1 MDHSKTWLALGLLLC
16 CYMKLSYG
24 IIPEEEQDPSFWN
37 VKAKQSL
44 KNALELSHNYH
55 QAKNLILFL
64 GDGMGVP
71 TVTAARI
78 YKGQL
83 NNQPGEE
90 TILAMDTFP
99 YVALSKTYNVDHQVP
114 DSAGTATAYLCGV
127 KGNYGTMGLSAAA
140 RRFQCNTTKG
150 NEVYSLLHR
159 AKAAGK
165 SVGIVTTTRVQ
176 HASPGAAYAHIV
188 NRDWYSDADMPASE
202 LNAGCKDI
210 AFQLINNTDINV
222 ILGGGRKYMTPNGT
236 KDPEYDKD
244 SSQSGTRLDGRN
256 LIEEW
261 LKQRQGA
268 KYVWNKSDFDKV
280 DVKTTDYLMGLF
292 EPGDMKYELDRDNT
306 TDPSLIE
313 MTEKAIRIL
322 SKNPKG
328 FYLFVEGGRIDHGHH
343 DGKAKYALTEAV
355 IFDRTIQR
363 SSELISDLDTL
374 SVVTAD
380 HSHVFT
386 FGGYTLRGNS
396 IFGFA
401 PENAS
406 DKKPYTSILYGNG
419 PGYAVEN
426 GNRPLVNISTAE
438 NKDYTQQAAVPLDSE
453 THGGEDVA
461 IFAKGPMAH
470 LFHGVQEQ
478 SYIPHVMAYAACI
491 DPYTDCQLDSAGGA
505 STIGPSYFNLSVLS
519 MLLILVNV

>member
-64 GDGMGVP
+64 GD
-71 TVTAARI
+71 
-78 YKGQL
+78 
-83 NNQPGEE
+83 
-90 TILAMDTFP
+90 
-99 YVALSKTYNVDHQVP
+99 
-114 DSAGTATAYLCGV
+114 
-127 KGNYGTMGLSAAA
+127 
-140 RRFQCNTTKG
+140 
-150 NEVYSLLHR
+150 
-159 AKAAGK
+159 GK

-261 LKQRQGA
+261 LKQRQVWASSSLPKLSSHLVAEKCQQGA

-328 FYLFVEGGRIDHGHH
+328 FYLFVEDKGRIDHGHH